1 MSNKYYDTTTS
12 NTASNMPHTA
22 SPGADIPL
30 NAAGEPI
37 LLVDSPAEHVVRL
50 TLNRPEKRNSLNPA
64 TTIQPLTTSYRQP
77 SPTQNHQ

>member
-22 SPGADIPL
+22 SPGADLPL

-50 TLNRPEKRNSLNPA
+50 TLNRPEKRNSL
-64 TTIQPLTTSYRQP
+64 IHSP
-77 SPTQNHQ
+77 SPLGV